1 VYRTCLADGKATRKL
16 SDLGPP
22 KITESIGMTVGA
34 FACVMR
40 ADTPLP
46 DREDGLW
53 LPRSVRALHPLMGY
67 RSHPNRSLPIPLVN
81 QTRVSAWGF
90 PPCNRVGRFI
100 MTLEALRCR
109 PRSGRGRPLS
119 QLKDQFP

>member
-1 VYRTCLADGKATRKL
+1 MYRTCLADGKATRKL

-46 DREDGLW
+46 GREDGCGRPKSL
-53 LPRSVRALHPLMGY
+53 RALHSLMGY
-67 RSHPNRSLPIPLVN
+67 RSHPNRPLPITMAN
-81 QTRVSAWGF
+81 
-90 PPCNRVGRFI
+90 
-100 MTLEALRCR
+100 
-109 PRSGRGRPLS
+109 
-119 QLKDQFP
+119 